1 LKTTIYTLALLVL
14 IYGCNEAASNSE
26 ITHREDSLQ
35 YYPPTPRQLDKQE
48 FRQYRRVLTSFFD
61 SLLVKRGFNGSI
73 LVAKDGAIVYEKYAG
88 FADLRTKDSL
98 TSSTP
103 LHIASTG
110 KTFTAMA
117 LLRLVQENK
126 LSLNDSI
133 QKFFPGFPY
142 EGITVQMLLSHRSGL
157 PNYLYF
163 MEAEKKN
170 KEYINNND
178 VLNFLFAKKPNLNY
192 SSGKRFNYCNTN
204 YVLIALIIE
213 KISGKTFPAFMQ
225 EQVFGPLQM
234 KNTYVFNLSDTAKAT
249 PTFKANGGF
258 WQNDMTDGTYGDKN
272 IYTTPQDL
280 LKWDQA
286 LYTEQF
292 LNKAFLDS
300 AFTPYSNERPSIHN
314 YGLGWRMLMIP
325 NGKKVIYHFGRWHGC
340 NAAFAR
346 LVDEKVTIII
356 LGNKY
361 NSNIYRAAS
370 KSYQL
375 FGDYDQ
381 NRNNKDDDSE
391 EYESLTKALQTERKE
406 KADGE
411 PASLTQLK

>member
-1 LKTTIYTLALLVL
+1 LKTIIYAVTLLVL
-14 IYGCNEAASNSE
+14 IYGCNEAASNSK
-26 ITHREDSLQ
+26 IVHHEDSLQ
-35 YYPPTPRQLDKQE
+35 YYPPTPKQLDKQE
-48 FRQYRRVLTSFFD
+48 FRQYHRILSSYFD
-61 SLLVKRGFNGSI
+61 SLLLKRGFNGGI

-88 FADLRTKDSL
+88 YADLRKKDSL

-103 LHIASTG
+103 MHIASTG

-126 LSLNDSI
+126 LSLSDSV

-142 EGITVQMLLSHRSGL
+142 KDITVRMLLSHRSGL

-163 MEAEKKN
+163 METEKRN
-170 KEYINNND
+170 KRYISNND
-178 VLNFLFAKKPNLNY
+178 VLDYLVTKKPNM
-192 SSGKRFNYCNTN
+192 SFTAGRRFNYCNTN
-204 YVLIALIIE
+204 FVLIALIIE
-213 KISGKTFPAFMQ
+213 KISGKSFPAFMQ

-234 KNTYVFNLSDTAKAT
+234 KNTYVFTLVDTATAT
-249 PTFKANGGF
+249 PSFKANGGY

-292 LNKAFLDS
+292 LTKPFLDS
-300 AFTPYSNERPSIHN
+300 AFTPSSNERPSIHN

-361 NSNIYRAAS
+361 NSNIYRTAS
-370 KSYQL
+370 KSYNL

-391 EYESLTKALQTERKE
+391 EYESLTKALQTETNGKTQ
-406 KADGE
+406 A
-411 PASLTQLK
+411 ASNSFAQLK